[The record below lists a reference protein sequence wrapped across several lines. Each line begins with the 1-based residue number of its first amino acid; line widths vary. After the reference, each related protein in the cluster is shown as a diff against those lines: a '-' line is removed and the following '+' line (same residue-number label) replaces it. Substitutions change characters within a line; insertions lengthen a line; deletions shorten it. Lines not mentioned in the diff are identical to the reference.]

1 MRTLRPLLL
10 SAVVLAVAVPASP
23 AAAISPRNPF
33 RSFNLSGI
41 NYGSMQWE
49 RAQQEGRR
57 AWPGS
62 NASGR
67 AVPRSS
73 GAWVGGVIGGG
84 SGAGTII
91 EAGGSRSVPR
101 SSPRVFRRW
110 RR

>member
-1 MRTLRPLLL
+1 
-10 SAVVLAVAVPASP
+10 VPASP
-23 AAAISPRNPF
+23 AAALSPRNPV
-33 RSFNLSGI
+33 RAVNRAGI
-41 NYGSMQWE
+41 NSGAMQWE
-49 RAQQEGRR
+49 RAPPEGRR